1 MPDISKITLPSGTT
15 YNIKD
20 TIARNQA
27 AGGIHLIGTTTTELV
42 DESTTNPIQ
51 VDGSSYTAKNQDA
64 VFYGKKEFV
73 FDGTK
78 WHEFGDLSGLGDLA
92 RKNSASGNYT
102 PAGDV
107 SKPTFTGSNST
118 FTGTHKATGAVT
130 VTTKSTENK
139 TTTVSAASSGTATYT
154 PDGSVSAPSFTG
166 SESTV
171 AITSETSTTG
181 NYQPAGSVSTP
192 TISVKTAGSTTSVY
206 SITDVGT
213 LPEFTATV
221 SDETLT
227 LSFSQGS
234 LPTKGSAQTVKTG
247 DAAYQSSQP
256 SFTGTKVNLSGT
268 TTASGSVSAPSFTGT
283 GVRLVT
289 GNIAVPSA
297 YDATFVG
304 NSDSVSVSGTPN
316 GDVSKPSFTGT
327 AATITV
333 Q

>member
-234 LPTKGSAQTVKTG
+234 LPTKGSAQTVNRRCCI
-247 DAAYQSSQP
+247 SII
-256 SFTGTKVNLSGT
+256 T
-268 TTASGSVSAPSFTGT
+268 TFIY
-283 GVRLVT
+283 R
-289 GNIAVPSA
+289 NK
-297 YDATFVG
+297 
-304 NSDSVSVSGTPN
+304 
-316 GDVSKPSFTGT
+316 SKS
-327 AATITV
+327 
-333 Q
+333 